1 MEKLRKCLY
10 CGKVFIPNSEAHHY
24 CTPDCYDEAYSE
36 DDPYTPNG
44 KNRLIGKRTK
54 ED

>member
-1 MEKLRKCLY
+1 MEKIRKCLY

-24 CTPDCYDEAYSE
+24 CSNKCFDKAYAD
-36 DDPYTPNG
+36 DDPYTPQC
-44 KNRLIGKRTK
+44 KKRLTGYILK